1 MYMNAETKASLER
14 ILGKSL
20 EEISAMDF
28 DEEVR
33 FVEEKTK
40 KKQDFSKLVDPRI
53 NGRGNPLLVRRR
65 VMTMQ
70 DVDKKMSELK

>member
-40 KKQDFSKLVDPRI
+40 KKLTFSKIVDP
-53 NGRGNPLLVRRR
+53 
-65 VMTMQ
+65 Q
-70 DVDKKMSELK
+70 DA